1 MQAPA
6 NTWQL
11 GSIDRA
17 STTEQVLFEL
27 RAAIIDGRIAQGDAL
42 REVSLAKTFGTG
54 RSAVREAIRQ
64 LVQEGLVDYEL
75 HRGAFVPVMSLAD
88 RLDVYVAREAIET
101 GAARQ
106 VVQASEPPDLSG
118 LGGALADLRA
128 TAEGHNRVTEEVIA
142 ADIRFHQELVR
153 LAGSPRLT
161 RAHETLAAETRML
174 LRHHPAY
181 PWSDYVGD
189 HDRLFEAIESR
200 DPRSPDIVGEHLR
213 LSARL
218 IGAELARETGEGAR
232 ASREDERSIAKE
244 ERTAR

>member
-1 MQAPA
+1 MDAA
-6 NTWQL
+6 ADTWQL

-17 STTEQVLFEL
+17 STTQQVLHEL
-27 RAAIIDGRIAQGDAL
+27 REAIIEGRIAQGEAL
-42 REVSLAKTFGTG
+42 REVTLAKAFGTG

-64 LVQEGLVDYEL
+64 LVQEGLVEYEI
-75 HRGAFVPVMSLAD
+75 HRGAYVRVMSLED

-101 GAARQ
+101 GAAKR
-106 VVQASEPPDLSG
+106 VVEAARPPDLSR
-118 LGGALADLRA
+118 LREALAGLRMRA
-128 TAEGHNRVTEEVIA
+128 KGHDRVTEDQIA

-174 LRHHPAY
+174 LRHHPSY

-189 HDRLFEAIESR
+189 HERVFEAIERR
-200 DPRSPDIVGEHLR
+200 DPRAPDVVSEHLR

-218 IGAELARETGEGAR
+218 IGEELARETGDGASGEQRAR
-232 ASREDERSIAKE
+232 AAGAGTVR
-244 ERTAR
+244 

>member
-1 MQAPA
+1 MDAAA

-17 STTEQVLFEL
+17 STTEQVLHEL
-27 RAAIIDGRIAQGDAL
+27 REAIIDGRIAQGEAL
-42 REVSLAKTFGTG
+42 REVSLAAAFGTG

-64 LVQEGLVDYEL
+64 LVQEGLVDSEL
-75 HRGAFVPVMSLAD
+75 HRGAFVRVLSLAD

-101 GAARQ
+101 GVAKR
-106 VVQASEPPDLSG
+106 VVEASRPADLSG
-118 LGGALADLRA
+118 LRRALAELRA
-128 TAEGHNRVTEEVIA
+128 RAQGHDRVTEDLIA

-174 LRHHPAY
+174 LRHHPSY

-189 HDRLFEAIESR
+189 HERLFEAIEGR
-200 DPRSPDIVGEHLR
+200 DPRAPDVVGEHLR

-218 IGAELARETGEGAR
+218 IGEELALEAAEG
-232 ASREDERSIAKE
+232 D
-244 ERTAR
+244 TVT